1 MLFQSYTKKDPHN
14 KQFKY
19 QFLYEENEYEIDIK
33 EDTIVIDLEFSEL
46 KNEDF

>member
-14 KQFKY
+14 KKFKY
-19 QFLYEENEYEIDIK
+19 QFLYEEKAYEIDDL
-33 EDTIVIDLEFSEL
+33 EDTRVIDLDFPEL